1 MSRIATIDA
10 GRRALYPQRHWA
22 RESAL
27 DSAAAAAAGALRGML
42 RQWAPQT
49 AERRFVRRVSRAG
62 SGLSG
67 ISDRE
72 LRQRAVAAG
81 HRMRRSGRLDGMDAA
96 IALAAI
102 REACGRTLGMR
113 PYDVQ
118 IAAGYLLLRQ
128 TIAEMRTGEGK
139 SLVATIAAIAVAL
152 TGTPVHIITVNDYLT
167 GRDAEAMLPV
177 YSLFGLTV
185 GAIKHGMTAA
195 ERRAAY
201 DCDVTYCTNKEVAFD
216 YLKDCLVLKDGDSDL
231 QLKCDRFLS
240 GGAGPRK
247 TLLRGLHFAI
257 VDEADSVLIDEARTP
272 LIISGT
278 ASDSLSTE
286 LLAHALEVA
295 GNLGSDRHF
304 TIMNDER
311 RIELT
316 ALGRSQI
323 GRTAAPIGA
332 PEWDSAVLR
341 EELVGQALVALHLF
355 HRDHHYIVRDGAVKI
370 VDEHT
375 GRLMEDRFWSAGLHQ
390 LIEMK
395 EGCKISTPTAT
406 LARMTYQRFFRRY
419 CRLAGMSGTVREV
432 AAELWSVYR
441 LQVSFVATNRRS
453 QMRTY
458 RHRVYLN
465 HARKWN
471 AIGQR
476 VRSIN
481 LRGSPILIG
490 TGSVEQSMVASR
502 MLERMNLAHVVLNA
516 EQSRNEAEI
525 VAQAGRQGAITV
537 ATNMAGRGT
546 DIKLGAGVDRLGG
559 LHVVMTECH
568 ESGRVDRQ
576 LRGRCGR
583 QGDPGSF
590 EAFLSME
597 DDLLRY
603 LDPRSVAAARWL
615 LPVLRGPFGRWVVS
629 LAQRKAERLHAR
641 MRRDLLKA
649 EARQSEYLA
658 FSGRRE

>member
-10 GRRALYPQRHWA
+10 GRRAVYPQRHWA

-42 RQWAPQT
+42 RRLAPKT
-49 AERRFVRRVSRAG
+49 GERRFVGRVNRAG
-62 SGLSG
+62 SRMSGL
-67 ISDRE
+67 SDRE
-72 LRQRAVAAG
+72 LRQCAVAAG
-81 HRMRRSGRLDGMDAA
+81 HRMRRSGRLDGMDAV

-102 REACGRTLGMR
+102 REACSRTLGMR

-118 IAAGYLLLRQ
+118 IVAGYLLLRQ

-152 TGTPVHIITVNDYLT
+152 TGTPVHIITVNDYLAE
-167 GRDAEAMLPV
+167 RDAEAMRPV
-177 YSLFGLTV
+177 YNLFGLTIGV
-185 GAIKHGMTAA
+185 IKHGMTAA
-195 ERRAAY
+195 ERRMAY
-201 DCDVTYCTNKEVAFD
+201 DRDVTYCTNKEVAFD
-216 YLKDCLVLKDGDSDL
+216 YLKDCLVLQDSGSDL
-231 QLKCDRFLS
+231 QLKCDRYLS

-257 VDEADSVLIDEARTP
+257 VDEADSVLVDEARTP
-272 LIISGT
+272 LIISSPV
-278 ASDSLSTE
+278 ADSLSTE
-286 LLAHALEVA
+286 LLAHTLEIA
-295 GNLGSDRHF
+295 GSLEPDRHF
-304 TIMNDER
+304 KVVSDER

-316 ALGRSQI
+316 AAGRDRI
-323 GRTAAPIGA
+323 GRTAAPPGA

-355 HRDHHYIVRDGAVKI
+355 HRDHHYIVREEAVKI

-395 EGCKISTPTAT
+395 EGCKTSAPTAT

-441 LQVSFVATNRRS
+441 LKVSLVPTNRRS
-453 QMRTY
+453 QVRTY
-458 RHRVYLN
+458 RHRIYLN

-471 AIGQR
+471 AIGRR

-490 TGSVEQSMVASR
+490 TGSVEQSMVASK
-502 MLERMNLAHVVLNA
+502 MLERMDLAHVVLNA

-525 VAQAGRQGAITV
+525 VAKAGRQGTITV

-546 DIKLGAGVDRLGG
+546 DIKLGDGVDRLGG
-559 LHVVMTECH
+559 LHVIMTECH

-590 EAFLSME
+590 EAFLSLE

-603 LDPRSVAAARWL
+603 LGPRTVTTARNL
-615 LPVLRGPFGRWVVS
+615 LPFLRSAFGRWIINI
-629 LAQRKAERLHAR
+629 AQRKAERLHAR

-649 EARQSEYLA
+649 DARQSEYLA